1 MNQLYRSPKVNA
13 TLPFAQKFIRALF
26 FTAVICFTGVAC
38 SQELMFQDP
47 GVSPGAASQQ
57 GVKLTSFNV
66 SLVNKK
72 ITVSWGTSV
81 EKNASHFV
89 VQRSTDGVEF
99 TDAGIIFTGGDG
111 NSTVKK
117 SYSFKDPVSTN
128 SKSIFY
134 YRLKMVDL
142 DKGFEFS
149 DVRQMK
155 LSERDSRPE

>member
-1 MNQLYRSPKVNA
+1 MNHLYRSPKVNA

-26 FTAVICFTGVAC
+26 FAAVICFVAVAC
-38 SQELMFQDP
+38 SQELMFQEP
-47 GVSPGAASQQ
+47 GLSPAAASQQ

-89 VQRSTDGVEF
+89 VQRSTNGVEF

-111 NSTVKK
+111 NSSVKK
-117 SYSFKDPVSTN
+117 SYSFSDPVST
-128 SKSIFY
+128 SSTRVFY

-142 DKGFEFS
+142 DKQFEFS
-149 DVRQMK
+149 NVKLMK
-155 LSERDSRPE
+155 LGERDSRPE

>member
-1 MNQLYRSPKVNA
+1 MNHLYRSPKVNA
-13 TLPFAQKFIRALF
+13 TLPFAQKLIRALF
-26 FTAVICFTGVAC
+26 FTAVICLTTMAC

-47 GVSPGAASQQ
+47 GLSPGAASQQ

-66 SLVNKK
+66 SLVNTK

-111 NSTVKK
+111 NSSVKK
-117 SYSFKDPVSTN
+117 SYSFNDPISTS
-128 SKSIFY
+128 SKSMLY

-142 DKGFEFS
+142 DKRFEFS
-149 DVRQMK
+149 DVKLMK
-155 LSERDSRPE
+155 LGERDSRPE